1 MKKTKIILVVGALF
15 ASTFTSL
22 MIAMNKDSVKEIP
35 LTDLAATYEG
45 EKVDSEGKLLVP
57 FDVAYSTAFK
67 SGNYKYDTTHL
78 LIKLSKDYNK
88 GVTADLKGCGITSI
102 EKFSTANDGDWYKAY
117 LSDRFDINIAIKKAR
132 SVSDIIMA
140 DYDYIYETASI
151 EDSLVNEDV
160 ETYSTTSTDSVDGII
175 DDVLNNIQVKDQWYL
190 TSCEIQRS
198 WNFLKKNGISA
209 GGDSSVVVAI
219 IDTGVDYNHPDLKA
233 NMWVNTKEIPGN
245 GIDDDGNGYVDDV
258 YGASTISDERFH
270 SGDPMDDHGH
280 GTHVAGIIAASN
292 NKEGIVGVAYNSKIM
307 AVKAGQASG
316 IFNQSDIAE
325 AIIYAY
331 ENGADVINMSFGGS
345 ACSIAV
351 QDALETAYTRC
362 VLVASAGND
371 GLPNEKLVDSYLA
384 PIPNYP
390 AALPYVIGVMSVN
403 ALGVESGFTNY
414 DAYAYNPVEYELY
427 APGEAILST
436 LPNKRYGKLSGTS
449 MAAPIVSGAAA
460 LLRSYFKDRD
470 MYPSKY
476 IMAQLCATSETN
488 AICCSSIHGLHNIP
502 MLLDV
507 YDALTKAPKPDVN
520 LLNYYLFDDTSIDEN
535 NNGDGVI
542 DANET
547 INIAAVLKNRW
558 GMSKDT
564 TITIDALSDAG
575 VANPYVEIVNGT
587 VNFDGVGT
595 YSTKDTLIKNAQ
607 NIIKGVENPLI
618 VKISK
623 DCPNDYKI
631 VLNVTITYKNGLDEK
646 DNTEYKNTGTIEFD
660 VRNGVILPSQITSD
674 MVLTSDK
681 YYIIP
686 NSTVINEGVTV
697 TVEPGTKIQFW
708 SNDSKDPY
716 ADQYIAYLQ
725 VKGSFITQ
733 GTLDEPV
740 ELFPSEMMDRYEVC
754 LDESGSGSIQ
764 LNYTNVINPTLNISY
779 ADHCSFK
786 DNYYGVMC
794 KYLKN
799 GKIFNSRRAR
809 IEENGKI
816 YYDDNFGG
824 FNIKNAFMCK
834 FEHNDI
840 DILIYGNYKNC
851 FFENCAAEIY
861 STPYRNLSNSV
872 VSNSKMI
879 IKLGDVLYYDRR
891 SIGDFTE
898 PFYTD
903 NKTYIG
909 IGTGTH
915 SSNFRYTQFNNFL
928 KKYGCCIETEEELE
942 MLVDNFHF
950 FFVALNKN
958 QPTIW
963 ENGKTVSSD
972 IKILDGKSYTHAV
985 ALKNDEEYLLS
996 FDSKYST
1003 YEYKPVMFEVDN
1015 KPNGEKW
1022 TKEELYEFLED
1033 EFQRMLNE
1041 GLNNESF
1048 SGNVILNNF
1057 NNTNVEEWTRVISSE
1072 QICDSIGV
1080 GNNYWGTTDIDLI
1093 NKQIVDY
1100 DDFKNLADIVV
1111 GNYLTTP
1118 PEDTFPFVYDAYL
1131 LNSKGERV
1139 NKVGNENVT
1148 FVAEFNRDMDTT
1160 IPLRF
1165 RFGSA
1170 SPYADYEVS
1179 GSYVNKRRWE
1189 GTYTLK
1195 TTIEN
1200 GLQYM
1205 NITNGRADSDHFL
1218 TLADSLRYTFNLDTT
1233 AAQAM
1238 IMQGEA
1244 TATGVK
1250 LTWEQD
1256 DFDTLLG
1263 YNVYRSTKED
1273 GLYTKL
1279 NSSVIPYDVKEFF
1292 DDTVEP
1298 GKLYYYNFTVVQ
1310 TDFNESKPS
1319 GKISLMSMDTMAPNI
1334 YHTPV
1339 RTAYTNSN
1347 LVIGATITDNLQVKE
1362 ATLYYRIK
1370 DGTWKSAKMTNNNS
1384 RYSAIV
1390 DASDIT
1396 TAGLEYYIEA
1406 FDGVSYTYKG
1416 SESNPYSVVVKLAVD
1431 DSSLGDVDGDGVIT
1445 NKDALMLLQAAND
1458 LLNLTEDQF
1467 MRADINKDGE
1477 LSASEALRILQYVS
1491 GKVTTIID

>member
-88 GVTADLKGCGITSI
+88 GVNANLKGCGITSI

-160 ETYSTTSTDSVDGII
+160 ETYSTTSTDSVGEII

-209 GGDSSVVVAI
+209 GGDSSVVVAV

-270 SGDPMDDHGH
+270 NGDPMDDHGH

-316 IFNQSDIAE
+316 VFAQSDIAE

-371 GLPNEKLVDSYLA
+371 GRPNEGLFA
-384 PIPNYP
+384 IPNYL

-414 DAYAYNPVEYELY
+414 DLNKYNSVEYELY

-488 AICCSSIHGLHNIP
+488 ATCFNPKLHESHNVP

-547 INIAAVLKNRW
+547 VNIAAVLRNRW

-564 TITIDALSDAG
+564 TITIDTLSGAG

-595 YSTKDTLIKNAQ
+595 YSTKDTLIRNEQ
-607 NIIKGVENPLI
+607 NIIKGVENPLV

-697 TVEPGTKIQFW
+697 TVEPGTKIQFY
-708 SNDSKDPY
+708 SNNPKDPY
-716 ADQYIAYLQ
+716 ADQYIPYLY
-725 VKGSFITQ
+725 VEGSFITQ

-740 ELFPSEMMDRYEVC
+740 ELFPSEMMSNYAVELKKVNDG
-754 LDESGSGSIQ
+754 LID
-764 LNYTNVINPTLNISY
+764 LHYTNVINPYISITF
-779 ADHCSFK
+779 ADHCDFK
-786 DNYYGVMC
+786 DNYSDIY
-794 KYLKN
+794 YRL
-799 GKIFNSRRAR
+799 F
-809 IEENGKI
+809 ENGKLLTWTNPTCSYGTFDYCKFSI
-816 YYDDNFGG
+816 IRDSMNGRYRINVGNSFNHCLFTEIMNIGLYIGNDNY
-824 FNIKNAFMCK
+824 IKNSVINGDKSIISYTAK
-834 FEHNDI
+834 YGRIPKI
-840 DILIYGNYKNC
+840 DILGNDDEKTYYLVAINNNINSFNQLMKIKNENDASMIFDYLRNNGYSDWFMVLARNDIEIELATFPWQYTFREYDKDSEYIRMQWIDSTHKEINSTDRTYGNA
-851 FFENCAAEIY
+851 CACEIPNHNDG
-861 STPYRNLSNSV
+861 TPWT
-872 VSNSKMI
+872 K
-879 IKLGDVLYYDRR
+879 
-891 SIGDFTE
+891 
-898 PFYTD
+898 
-903 NKTYIG
+903 
-909 IGTGTH
+909 
-915 SSNFRYTQFNNFL
+915 Q
-928 KKYGCCIETEEELE
+928 ELE
-942 MLVDNFHF
+942 
-950 FFVALNKN
+950 AEYK
-958 QPTIW
+958 
-963 ENGKTVSSD
+963 
-972 IKILDGKSYTHAV
+972 
-985 ALKNDEEYLLS
+985 EYLQ
-996 FDSKYST
+996 K
-1003 YEYKPVMFEVDN
+1003 
-1015 KPNGEKW
+1015 
-1022 TKEELYEFLED
+1022 
-1033 EFQRMLNE
+1033 
-1041 GLNNESF
+1041 GLNNYSF
-1048 SGNVILNNF
+1048 SGNAILNNY
-1057 NNTNVEEWTRVISSE
+1057 NNPNVDEWTRIMARDRDTNETKLYETLSVA
-1072 QICDSIGV
+1072 
-1080 GNNYWGTTDIDLI
+1080 NNYWGTTDIDLI

-1100 DDFKNLADIVV
+1100 DDFKSLADIVV

-1139 NKVGNENVT
+1139 NKVGNETVT

-1298 GKLYYYNFTVVQ
+1298 GKLYYYNFTIVQ

>member
-88 GVTADLKGCGITSI
+88 GVNANLKGCGITSI

-160 ETYSTTSTDSVDGII
+160 ETYSTTSTDSVGEII

-209 GGDSSVVVAI
+209 GGDSSVVVAV

-270 SGDPMDDHGH
+270 NGDPMDDHGH

-316 IFNQSDIAE
+316 VFAQSDIAE

-371 GLPNEKLVDSYLA
+371 GKRNEPLSQNDPECLPS
-384 PIPNYP
+384 YP

-414 DAYAYNPVEYELY
+414 DAYAYNSVEYELY

-476 IMAQLCATSETN
+476 IMAQLCATSETS
-488 AICCSSIHGLHNIP
+488 AICLDPKLHGRHNIP

-507 YDALTKAPKPDVN
+507 YDALTKLPKPDVN

-564 TITIDALSDAG
+564 TVTIDALSSGG
-575 VANPYVEIVNGT
+575 VANPYVEIVNGSAS
-587 VNFDGVGT
+587 FDCVGT
-595 YSTKDTLIKNAQ
+595 YSTKDTLIRNEQ
-607 NIIKGVENPLI
+607 NIIKGVENPLVI
-618 VKISK
+618 KISK

-631 VLNVTITYKNGLDEK
+631 VLNVTITYKNGLDENDK
-646 DNTEYKNTGTIEFD
+646 TEYKNVGTIEFD

-674 MVLTSDK
+674 MILTSDK

-686 NSTVINEGVTV
+686 NSTVINEEVTV

-725 VKGSFITQ
+725 VEGSFITQ
-733 GTLDEPV
+733 GTLEEPV
-740 ELFPSEMMDRYEVC
+740 ELFSSEMMDRYEVC
-754 LDESGSGSIQ
+754 LDENGNGLIQ
-764 LNYTNVINPTLNISY
+764 LNYTNVTNPTLNISY

-786 DNYYGVMC
+786 DNYYGVWC
-794 KYLKN
+794 KSIYE
-799 GKIFNSRRAR
+799 GKIIKVERPRFTLDISHTDRYAL
-809 IEENGKI
+809 GS
-816 YYDDNFGG
+816 FA
-824 FNIKNAFMCK
+824 IKNAYMCK
-834 FEHNDI
+834 FDI
-840 DILIYGNYKNC
+840 RKALQNIEVYGKYNNC
-851 FFENCAAEIY
+851 LFENCDDIKVCIY
-861 STPYRNLSNSV
+861 GDTRKDTGSLNNSIISNS
-872 VSNSKMI
+872 NMTI
-879 IKLGDVLYYDRR
+879 NLY
-891 SIGDFTE
+891 
-898 PFYTD
+898 
-903 NKTYIG
+903 
-909 IGTGTH
+909 
-915 SSNFRYTQFNNFL
+915 
-928 KKYGCCIETEEELE
+928 C
-942 MLVDNFHF
+942 
-950 FFVALNKN
+950 
-958 QPTIW
+958 
-963 ENGKTVSSD
+963 
-972 IKILDGKSYTHAV
+972 
-985 ALKNDEEYLLS
+985 
-996 FDSKYST
+996 
-1003 YEYKPVMFEVDN
+1003 
-1015 KPNGEKW
+1015 
-1022 TKEELYEFLED
+1022 
-1033 EFQRMLNE
+1033 
-1041 GLNNESF
+1041 NNESF

-1057 NNTNVEEWTRVISSE
+1057 NNTNVEEWTRVFSTMQNKSS
-1072 QICDSIGV
+1072 SIDAS
-1080 GNNYWGTTDIDLI
+1080 NNYWGTTDIDLI

-1139 NKVGNENVT
+1139 NKVGNETVT

-1165 RFGSA
+1165 RFGST

-1263 YNVYRSTKED
+1263 YNIYRSTKED

-1370 DGTWKSAKMTNNNS
+1370 DGTYKSAKMTNNNS
-1384 RYSAIV
+1384 RYSAII

>member
-88 GVTADLKGCGITSI
+88 GVNADLKGCGITSI

-117 LSDRFDINIAIKKAR
+117 LSNRFDINIAIKKAR
-132 SVSDIIMA
+132 SISDIMMA

-151 EDSLVNEDV
+151 EDSLVNE
-160 ETYSTTSTDSVDGII
+160 EIEAYSASTNGVGEII

-209 GGDSSVVVAI
+209 GGDSSVVVAV

-270 SGDPMDDHGH
+270 NGDPMDDHGH

-316 IFNQSDIAE
+316 VFNQSDIAE

-371 GLPNEKLVDSYLA
+371 GKRNEPLSQNDSECLPG
-384 PIPNYP
+384 YP

-414 DAYAYNPVEYELY
+414 DLNKYNSVEYELY

-476 IMAQLCATSETN
+476 IMAQLCSTSETKT
-488 AICCSSIHGLHNIP
+488 ICCNPVLHKIHNIP

-507 YDALTKAPKPDVN
+507 YDALTKTPKPDVN

-587 VNFDGVGT
+587 VRFDGVGT
-595 YSTKDTLIKNAQ
+595 YSTKDTLIRNEQ
-607 NIIKGVENPLI
+607 NIIKGVENPLVI
-618 VKISK
+618 KISK

-674 MVLTSDK
+674 MILTSDK

-697 TVEPGTKIQFW
+697 TVEPGTKIQFY
-708 SNDSKDPY
+708 SNNPKDPY
-716 ADQYIAYLQ
+716 ADQYIPYLY
-725 VKGSFITQ
+725 VEGSFITQ

-740 ELFPSEMMDRYEVC
+740 ELFPSEMMSNYAVELKKVNGGVID
-754 LDESGSGSIQ
+754 LH
-764 LNYTNVINPTLNISY
+764 YTNVANPTIVITS
-779 ADHCSFK
+779 ADHCGFI
-786 DNYYGVMC
+786 DNC
-794 KYLKN
+794 KNNIYLRELSGGSIRIFIN
-799 GKIFNSRRAR
+799 PFFTNSDGIFNYCKLSITREGMRSYSTNIEGSFNYCLFNEMINTDLR
-809 IEENGKI
+809 IAGNRNSGSNSHLNNSVISNSKLKI
-816 YYDDNFGG
+816 SYSLLCT
-824 FNIKNAFMCK
+824 KPSK
-834 FEHNDI
+834 I
-840 DILIYGNYKNC
+840 DILGNDEKKTYYLYYKKMNEDINNFNFMKIKNEKDISLIIDYIKNNCSDYGGWINIVAKNEINENLTELSYK
-851 FFENCAAEIY
+851 Y
-861 STPYRNLSNSV
+861 SLSPDYKEKEKYIVIGGGCDDSHISSSNSIDGLF
-872 VSNSKMI
+872 VSPAYEISNHDDGTPWTKQE
-879 IKLGDVLYYDRR
+879 LE
-891 SIGDFTE
+891 TE
-898 PFYTD
+898 YKECLQ
-903 NKTYIG
+903 NGYN
-909 IGTGTH
+909 
-915 SSNFRYTQFNNFL
+915 NFR
-928 KKYGCCIETEEELE
+928 
-942 MLVDNFHF
+942 
-950 FFVALNKN
+950 
-958 QPTIW
+958 
-963 ENGKTVSSD
+963 
-972 IKILDGKSYTHAV
+972 
-985 ALKNDEEYLLS
+985 
-996 FDSKYST
+996 
-1003 YEYKPVMFEVDN
+1003 
-1015 KPNGEKW
+1015 
-1022 TKEELYEFLED
+1022 
-1033 EFQRMLNE
+1033 
-1041 GLNNESF
+1041 F
-1048 SGNVILNNF
+1048 SGNVILNDF
-1057 NNTNVEEWTRVISSE
+1057 NNPNVDEWTRIIARDRNTNEV
-1072 QICDSIGV
+1072 SIYETLGAA
-1080 GNNYWGTTDIDLI
+1080 NNYWGTTDIDLI

-1139 NKVGNENVT
+1139 NKVGNETVK

-1218 TLADSLRYTFNLDTT
+1218 TLADSVRYTFNLDTT

-1370 DGTWKSAKMTNNNS
+1370 DGTYKSAKMTNNNS
-1384 RYSAIV
+1384 RYSAII

-1396 TAGLEYYIEA
+1396 TAGLEYYIKA

-1416 SESNPYSVVVKLAVD
+1416 SENNPYSVVVKLAVD